1 MFEREK
7 ERKYERKKEKKCVI
21 SLKFPGGLG
30 LTNKFECYNFEIC
43 KWKNI
48 ASSEEK
54 RRFAALTS
62 VGSTTFVIGGEKSSE
77 NLLSSIIKLDEEMVF
92 TDIALDI
99 PISRHCAVPIKNQRI
114 FLIGGHI
121 GSSHFSDQ
129 TLSYDIKDEKT
140 NFIPAK
146 MNKGRQL
153 HSCAMFDPKTIIVVG
168 GRNQRGGLKSVE
180 TFDVNGSNKWIERK
194 NLELEL
200 ELGISY
206 AELVSHP
213 KGKQLQF
220 KQKCEKIKIMNLKQ
234 DANY

>member
-1 MFEREK
+1 M
-7 ERKYERKKEKKCVI
+7 
-21 SLKFPGGLG
+21 
-30 LTNKFECYNFEIC
+30 TNKFECYNFESC

-54 RRFAALTS
+54 RRFPTLTT

-121 GSSHFSDQ
+121 GTSQFSDQ
-129 TLSYDIKDEKT
+129 TLSFEIKDEKT

-206 AELVSHP
+206 AQLVSHP